1 MSDTRSIPEDAEH
14 AMRSAYAA
22 LAFAF
27 RRLEG
32 SARSRDTELCSS
44 LLKVRAEIETA
55 LKAHGRMP

>member
-1 MSDTRSIPEDAEH
+1 MAANPIPEDAEH
-14 AMRSAYAA
+14 ALRSAYAA

-44 LLKVRAEIETA
+44 LLKVRAEIETV
-55 LKAHGRMP
+55 LKAHGAPS